1 MKYSAGIVSHA
12 FWLSETRK
20 TAELLVAGED
30 LKQIRF
36 LAQTEN
42 IYQVKNE
49 TRALR
54 IANAIVQRL
63 ESLPKV
69 LMEQIAKSDIGTAKL
84 LILISFMKTDLLF
97 FEFMH
102 EVYRPAILMGEY
114 IITDRAINAF
124 FDEKKG
130 QSETVAKWIDTT
142 INRLERCYIGI
153 LREAGLLKIETDVR
167 KIIIP
172 LVDYNL
178 RKQMEDNELTTYL
191 NAVTGEA

>member
-1 MKYSAGIVSHA
+1 MNYSAGIVSHA

-124 FDEKKG
+124 FDEKKR
-130 QSETVAKWIDTT
+130 QSEIVAKWIDTT

>member
-69 LMEQIAKSDIGTAKL
+69 LVEQIAKSDIGTAKL

-114 IITDRAINAF
+114 SITDRAINAF

-142 INRLERCYIGI
+142 INRLKLSYIGL
-153 LREAGLLKIETDVR
+153 LRDAGLLKIEPDER

-178 RKQMEDNELTTYL
+178 RKQLEDNELTTYL

>member
-1 MKYSAGIVSHA
+1 MKYSAGIVTNA

-20 TAELLVAGED
+20 TAELLIAGKD

-63 ESLPKV
+63 ESLPHV
-69 LMEQIAKSDIGTAKL
+69 LREQIANSDIGTAKL
-84 LILISFMKTDLLF
+84 LILVSFMKTDLLF

-102 EVYRPAILMGEY
+102 EVYRPAILLGEY
-114 IITDRAINAF
+114 IITDRVINAF
-124 FDEKKG
+124 FDEKKV
-130 QSETVAKWIDTT
+130 QSETVAKWVDTT
-142 INRLERCYIGI
+142 INKLERCYLGI
-153 LREAGLLKIETDVR
+153 LREAGLLKIENDKR

-172 LVDYNL
+172 HIDYNL
-178 RKQMEDNELTTYL
+178 RKQLTVHELTPYL

>member
-63 ESLPKV
+63 ESLPHV
-69 LMEQIAKSDIGTAKL
+69 LVEQIAKSDIGTAKL
-84 LILISFMKTDLLF
+84 LILISIMKTDLLF

-102 EVYRPAILMGEY
+102 EVYRPAILLGEN
-114 IITDRAINAF
+114 IITARAMNSF
-124 FDEKKG
+124 FNEKKG

-142 INRLERCYIGI
+142 INRLKLSYIGL
-153 LREAGLLKIETDVR
+153 LREAGLLNTETAER

-178 RKQMEDNELTTYL
+178 RKQMEENGLTPYL

>member
-1 MKYSAGIVSHA
+1 MNYSAGIVSHA